1 MMKEWMTAQFWETLL
16 DRTIAWSLSSL
27 PAILL
32 IAAIGLMGFKLV
44 DVILDRIRRN
54 IAGRLPTGDA
64 IETQESE
71 KRLETLLGILR
82 SALRVVLWA
91 MVVMLLLRRMGVDIA
106 PLIAGAGIAGLAVG
120 FGAQELVRDVIS
132 GFFMLMENQVR
143 AGDIAVVN
151 GVSGLVEQVGLR
163 TIVLRDQSGTV
174 HVFQNGKVNTLANM
188 TKGWSA
194 MVFDVAVAYRES
206 TDRVIEAM
214 KEAAESL
221 RADDQWKSFILE
233 PMEVFGVDGF
243 GDSAVIIKG
252 RIKTRP
258 GDQWSIGREYRKRL
272 KEAFDKN
279 HIEIPFPTST
289 ITWAEDTAPIKL
301 KIHNKEDR
309 D

>member
-243 GDSAVIIKG
+243 GDSAVIIKA
-252 RIKTRP
+252 RLKTVP
-258 GDQWSIGREYRKRL
+258 SQQWAVGREYRRRL
-272 KEAFDKN
+272 KQLFDARG
-279 HIEIPFPTST
+279 IQIPFPQRTLHWAKDST
-289 ITWAEDTAPIKL
+289 PPQKQE
-301 KIHNKEDR
+301 
-309 D
+309 